1 MKKKH
6 RIDFTLYENDYSKII
21 FRFRPDLSNC
31 HSFGD
36 EPPKSWDGVYK
47 VYYYYEIIQKYTD
60 EDKERI
66 VLWKSGCDECSIISE
81 VAYRIPLILEGKKKV
96 EIEYADAKF
105 TINLFNEMF
114 PSGDGVFWKIDK
126 LSKDNYQ
133 LAMWNSNE
141 VGYRFHLYR
150 EQLQKFGEYLKE
162 CCEYMLAHGDPI

>member
-6 RIDFTLYENDYSKII
+6 RIDFILYENDYSKII
-21 FRFRPDLSNC
+21 FRFFPQQSHC

-36 EPPKSWDGVYK
+36 TPPKNWEEVYK
-47 VYYYYEIIQKYTD
+47 VYYYYEIIQKFTD
-60 EDKERI
+60 DNERL
-66 VLWKSGCDECSIISE
+66 VVWKSGCDECSIIAE
-81 VAYRIPLILEGKKKV
+81 VASRIPLILDGKKKI
-96 EIEYADAKF
+96 EIEYANAKF
-105 TINLFNEMF
+105 TINLFNEML
-114 PSGDGVFWKIDK
+114 PCGDGVCWKIDK

>member
-21 FRFRPDLSNC
+21 FRFFPQQSNC

-36 EPPKSWDGVYK
+36 TPPKNWEEVSK
-47 VYYYYEIIQKYTD
+47 VYYYYEIIQKFTD
-60 EDKERI
+60 DNERLI
-66 VLWKSGCDECSIISE
+66 VWKSGCDECSIIAE
-81 VAYRIPLILEGKKKV
+81 VASRIPLILDGKKKI
-96 EIEYADAKF
+96 EIEYANAKF
-105 TINLFNEMF
+105 TINLFNEML
-114 PSGDGVFWKIDK
+114 PCGDGVCWKIDK

-133 LAMWNSNE
+133 IAMWNSNE

-150 EQLQKFGEYLKE
+150 EHLQKFGEYLKG